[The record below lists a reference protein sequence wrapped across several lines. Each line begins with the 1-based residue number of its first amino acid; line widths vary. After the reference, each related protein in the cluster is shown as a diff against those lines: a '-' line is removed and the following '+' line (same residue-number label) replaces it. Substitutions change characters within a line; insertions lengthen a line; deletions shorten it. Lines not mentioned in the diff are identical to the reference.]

1 MPKRYGGTDSEKL
14 QIDAYVKMMRCADTV
29 QSLLARNI
37 ESYGI
42 TLSQLGV
49 MEILLHHG
57 EQNQKSLAGKM
68 LRSGANLTTIIDNL
82 EKRTLVRRNRGSA
95 DRRVVVIDLTP
106 AGKKL
111 IADVFP
117 RHLNNI
123 FRMMSVLSADELR
136 LYAELSRKLGLG
148 ARQKMTL

>member
-1 MPKRYGGTDSEKL
+1 MPKRYGGTDAEKI

-29 QSLLARNI
+29 QNQLARNI

-57 EQNQKSLAGKM
+57 PQNQKTLAEKM

-82 EKRTLVRRNRGSA
+82 EKRDFVQRTRDST
-95 DRRVVVIDLTP
+95 DRRSVTIALTP
-106 AGKKL
+106 AGEKL
-111 IADVFP
+111 ISELFP
-117 RHLNNI
+117 FHLQNI
-123 FRMMSVLSADELR
+123 FRMMSVLTVPELETFAM
-136 LYAELSRKLGLG
+136 LAKKLGRG
-148 ARQKMTL
+148 ARAKMTV